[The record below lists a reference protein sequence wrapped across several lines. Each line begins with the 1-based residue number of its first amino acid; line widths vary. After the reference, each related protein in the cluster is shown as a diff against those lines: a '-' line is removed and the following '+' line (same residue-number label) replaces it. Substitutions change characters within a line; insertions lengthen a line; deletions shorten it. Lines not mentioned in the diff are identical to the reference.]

1 MPKVQ
6 CGVSVPPLPVK
17 VLPKS
22 VTQSDETWQ
31 TCSARWTT
39 HAKSAMWRLSATA
52 SGESVAEGD
61 PERRNLA
68 DLFGPMGHAC
78 QKCNVASQCHRFRLE
93 GLDHKRVRKVS
104 TEEEESSEDD
114 EDLTPEQLAH
124 KKQFQ
129 QKRKMHYNEFQA
141 VLLAKQLLDEE
152 DDDDADDEANTNEAN
167 DEDLEENNGNATD
180 SVQMVTE
187 ESGISLESN
196 SGDQQSESPRRSQGA
211 KRSNITTMDDT
222 GHLETQIN

>member
-1 MPKVQ
+1 MKLLRGPCKKWT
-6 CGVSVPPLPVK
+6 VP
-17 VLPKS
+17 
-22 VTQSDETWQ
+22 
-31 TCSARWTT
+31 
-39 HAKSAMWRLSATA
+39 
-52 SGESVAEGD
+52 
-61 PERRNLA
+61 
-68 DLFGPMGHAC
+68 
-78 QKCNVASQCHRFRLE
+78 FRLE